1 LLSLGSRY
9 RLEGARVGV
18 ALGDAGEAAGAV
30 HVGVVVAGRRE
41 HSLVLADVQ
50 PREGIDEPVVVRSVG
65 TRSGTPASVIAVGR
79 RSLKLISPSLARSAS
94 IMPGPTKIGL
104 AIESKGGMP

>member
-1 LLSLGSRY
+1 
-9 RLEGARVGV
+9 
-18 ALGDAGEAAGAV
+18 
-30 HVGVVVAGRRE
+30 
-41 HSLVLADVQ
+41 
-50 PREGIDEPVVVRSVG
+50 VRSVG

-104 AIESKGGMP
+104 AIGSKGGMP